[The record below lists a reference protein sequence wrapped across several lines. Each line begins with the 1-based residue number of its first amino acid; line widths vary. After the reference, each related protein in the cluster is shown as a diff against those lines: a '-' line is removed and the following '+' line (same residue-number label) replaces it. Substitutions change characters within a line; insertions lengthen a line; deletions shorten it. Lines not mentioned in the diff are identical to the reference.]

1 MSNEGERVVATNRK
15 AFHDYHITDRAEA
28 GIALLGT
35 EIKSIR
41 EGGLSLRDAYV
52 EVRDG
57 ELFMT
62 GGRIAPYSHGSVNNH
77 EERRDRKLLM
87 RKREIEKW
95 GGRATDRGL
104 TIVPLKAYLKKGRV
118 KIEIGMAKGK
128 RQYDKR
134 DALRKKDQAR
144 EAQQAVRAQQ
154 RRHS

>member
-15 AFHDYHITDRAEA
+15 AFHDYHIVDRIEA
-28 GIALLGT
+28 GISLLGT
-35 EIKSIR
+35 EVKSIR

-52 EVRDG
+52 ELRGG

-62 GGRIAPYSHGSVNNH
+62 GGRIAPYSHGTSSNH

-87 RKREIEKW
+87 RRREIEKW
-95 GGRATDRGL
+95 GRRATERGL
-104 TIVPLKAYLKKGRV
+104 TIVPLKAYLKMGRV

-134 DALRKKDQAR
+134 QALRKKDQEREERQALRAR
-144 EAQQAVRAQQ
+144 QKE
-154 RRHS
+154 